1 MTNLIDK
8 AIHKNSK
15 LSYEEIKHSLGDR
28 QRAVLEA
35 VEYLRVA
42 TDRDVLNYLCLND
55 MNQVRPRITELIKK
69 GVVQE
74 IGNVRCTTTDRQV
87 RQIKILKEDKNQL
100 KFNL

>member
-1 MTNLIDK
+1 MNKLIDK
-8 AIHKNSK
+8 AIHRNSK
-15 LSYEEIKHSLGDR
+15 LSYEEIRHNLGDR
-28 QRAVLEA
+28 QRTVLEA

-42 TDRDVLNYLCLND
+42 TDRDVLNYLCLTD

-74 IGNVRCTTTDRQV
+74 VGNVRCVTTDRKV
-87 RQIKILKEDKNQL
+87 RQVKILKEDKNQL